1 MLSDFNLFFIFI
13 IIHLQEGHLDVLKL
27 LVESG
32 GSLYV
37 RAKDGMTA
45 LHAASQMNRLE
56 VLKWMV
62 RIKCLFRKV
71 C

>member
-1 MLSDFNLFFIFI
+1 MFMIFK
-13 IIHLQEGHLDVLKL
+13 EGHLDVLKL
-27 LVESG
+27 LVEAG

-62 RIKCLFRKV
+62 SLNINF
-71 C
+71 

>member
-1 MLSDFNLFFIFI
+1 M
-13 IIHLQEGHLDVLKL
+13 LKL
-27 LVESG
+27 LVDSG

-62 RIKCLFRKV
+62 RFLGLLQ
-71 C
+71 

>member
-1 MLSDFNLFFIFI
+1 M
-13 IIHLQEGHLDVLKL
+13 LKL
-27 LVESG
+27 LVDSG

-45 LHAASQMNRLE
+45 LHAASQMNQLE

-62 RIKCLFRKV
+62 SNRN
-71 C
+71 

>member
-1 MLSDFNLFFIFI
+1 LLSVVGNAKIVSL
-13 IIHLQEGHLDVLKL
+13 LLWKEGHLDVLKI

-62 RIKCLFRKV
+62 S
-71 C
+71 